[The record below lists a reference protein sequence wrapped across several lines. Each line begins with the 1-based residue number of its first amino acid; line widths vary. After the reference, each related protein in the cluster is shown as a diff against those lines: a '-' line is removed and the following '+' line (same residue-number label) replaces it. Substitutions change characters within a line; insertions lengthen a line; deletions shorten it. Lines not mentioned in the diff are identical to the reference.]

1 MGNELNERKL
11 KLINKLEEL
20 EIIKY
25 IPKNDNFEI
34 LYLQNRIDSKFLS
47 ISEKKLNNLI
57 HTYEDKKLEI
67 IQAILSIMKDKHGII
82 VNR

>member
-1 MGNELNERKL
+1 MDVYFN
-11 KLINKLEEL
+11 
-20 EIIKY
+20 
-25 IPKNDNFEI
+25 
-34 LYLQNRIDSKFLS
+34 QVS
-47 ISEKKLNNLI
+47 ISEKKLSNLI